1 MMGKRSVDHGSSHSL
16 SYTNTHTHTH
26 RDTHTATKTYSQ
38 SGPSRQETCRDS
50 EAERVLIHLQTH
62 TFSEEKTG
70 LAWNTKT
77 HTHYT
82 DCKLWSTLTFL
93 LLSTLLCLSVLFQGR
108 RSIVHALPYT
118 PPHHQHACK
127 NTSSF
132 HVMLLSSQRREEW
145 KEERKKVCLKR
156 NKKTPSPNTHSHV
169 LQQQLHDETREHV
182 YLWFQVEAARQE
194 SWHDTRETSVASASI
209 TICSTSVSE
218 QVSNNFFNCAFK
230 KTEVLN
236 HTRLFPKVISVDFWS
251 CLYWKGGWLK
261 L

>member
-1 MMGKRSVDHGSSHSL
+1 MKYKD
-16 SYTNTHTHTH
+16 SYTLH
-26 RDTHTATKTYSQ
+26 R
-38 SGPSRQETCRDS
+38 
-50 EAERVLIHLQTH
+50 LQTLVH
-62 TFSEEKTG
+62 INISASLNPALSLCAISRE
-70 LAWNTKT
+70 
-77 HTHYT
+77 
-82 DCKLWSTLTFL
+82 TLN
-93 LLSTLLCLSVLFQGR
+93 R
-108 RSIVHALPYT
+108 ART
-118 PPHHQHACK
+118 PIHSPHHQHACK